1 MKRAITLA
9 LAILAGLAL
18 STPASA
24 GTVRIGTLV
33 CDVEGGAGLILGSR
47 KALGCDFNNFGGP
60 NEFYDGSI
68 LKIGVDVGFTAG
80 ARLIWAVFAPSLD
93 VGEGLLEGRYVGVG
107 AEATPAV
114 GLGANVLIGGFDRSI
129 NLQPISVQG
138 QTGVNLSGGITAL
151 RLVSPPPVVRKR

>member
-1 MKRAITLA
+1 MKSGLIAAIA
-9 LAILAGLAL
+9 LAFGLL
-18 STPASA
+18 SAAPASA

-47 KALGCDFNNFGGP
+47 KSLGCDFNNFSGP
-60 NEFYDGSI
+60 NEIYDGSV

-93 VGEGLLEGRYVGVG
+93 VGPGLLEGHYVGVG

-151 RLVSPPPVVRKR
+151 RLISPPVVRKR